1 MASGRTYSHFLI
13 MSFVAVGAA
22 ATPIHAEDFGEE
34 VTRNAWSMLDEIP
47 VARQADA
54 PWVRPEKYQ
63 ALLLDRAQ
71 ITDVLRLAPLESNVG
86 DVKNSDFV
94 VSIPMPDGSFA
105 RFRVVES
112 PIMAPGLAAE
122 FPSIHTYLGQ
132 GIDDPTATIRFDLTP
147 QGFHSQI
154 LSPTLGASY
163 IDPFTRGDDTLYTS
177 YYKRDLLPR
186 DDFHCVGPEDAAA
199 VATEL
204 KQALDAPLRSTGA
217 VRKEY
222 RLACAAT
229 GEYTAFHGGTVALG
243 QAAIVTA
250 VNRVTGVYETEVA
263 VRMILVANNSLLVYT
278 DGATDPY
285 TNSSGSTMLG
295 QNVTN
300 LNTVIGSANYD
311 IGHVFSTGGGGIAGL
326 SVVCG
331 ASKARGVTGLSS
343 PTGDGFWIDYVA
355 HEMGHQFGGNHNFN
369 GASTNCGSN
378 RNASTA
384 YEPGSGSTIMGY
396 AGVCG
401 ALDNLQPHSD
411 PYFGFISIQE
421 ISNFINAG
429 GNSCATPVNTGNN
442 QPTVNAG
449 PDYTIPSGTPFIL
462 TAASGSDPDGDP
474 VTYCWEERDL
484 GPAQTAGVIGGL
496 GAADNGSSPLFR
508 SFNPDASPSRTC
520 PRLSA
525 VLANT
530 LSLKVERIPTT
541 NRTMNWRCTIRDN
554 RAGTGG
560 ANSDDMNVVITNA
573 GGAFSVTSP
582 NTAVSWSGDQT
593 VTWDVAG
600 TNGAP
605 VNTANVNILLS
616 TDGGNTFPTTLLAGT
631 PNDGSE
637 VVTLPNI
644 NTTQARIKVEAV
656 GNIYFDISN
665 ANFTIT
671 PANPQN
677 PSNPQVSASPVC
689 PGDLVN
695 LSATVGANETIDW
708 YNGSC
713 GGSLVGSGNPL
724 GINPL
729 VTTTYHGQ
737 ARNTITGL
745 LSVGCTTANV
755 IVYAPGDA
763 DGNGAVDL
771 ADIDPYVNLLL
782 GNLALPNCAG
792 DYDSDGDVDGDDL
805 VMFTDALTP

>member
-1 MASGRTYSHFLI
+1 MTLFGNRLVGLSFGTIVFISLASPAL
-13 MSFVAVGAA
+13 
-22 ATPIHAEDFGEE
+22 AEDFGAEIS
-34 VTRNAWSMLDEIP
+34 RNAWTQLDEIP
-47 VARQADA
+47 VSRLADEA
-54 PWVRPEKYQ
+54 WVRPEKFQ
-63 ALLLDRAQ
+63 ALLLDRQQ

-86 DVKNSDFV
+86 NVKNSDFV

-112 PIMAPGLAAE
+112 PIMAPGLAAK
-122 FPSIHTYLGQ
+122 FPTFHTYLGQ

-147 QGFHSQI
+147 QGFHAQI
-154 LSPTLGASY
+154 LSPTHGASY
-163 IDPFTRGDDTLYTS
+163 IDPYTRGDDTLYTS
-177 YYKRDLLPR
+177 YYKRDLLSR
-186 DDFHCVGPEDAAA
+186 DGFVCVGPEGAEAI
-199 VATEL
+199 VEEL
-204 KQALDAPLRSTGA
+204 GTAIRSTGTT
-217 VRKEY
+217 RKEY
-222 RLACAAT
+222 MLACAAT

-250 VNRVTGVYETEVA
+250 INRVSGVYETEVA
-263 VRMILVANNSLLVYT
+263 VRMILVANNDLVVYT

-300 LNTVIGSANYD
+300 LNAVIGSANYD

-326 SVVCG
+326 GVVCG
-331 ASKARGVTGLSS
+331 SSKARGVTGLGN

-355 HEMGHQFGGNHNFN
+355 HEMGHQFAGNHNFN

-378 RNASTA
+378 RNGSTA

-401 ALDNLQPHSD
+401 ALDNLQAHSD
-411 PYFGFISIQE
+411 PYFGFISVQE
-421 ISNFINAG
+421 ISNFING
-429 GNSCATPVNTGNN
+429 TGNSCATAINTGNN

-449 PDYTIPSGTPFIL
+449 PDYTVPSGTPFVL
-462 TAASGSDPDGDP
+462 TAASGSDPDGDA
-474 VTYCWEERDL
+474 VTFCWEERDL
-484 GPAQTAGVIGGL
+484 GPAQTAGVVGGL

-508 SFNPDASPSRTC
+508 SFSPEPSMSRTL

-530 LSLKVERIPTT
+530 LSLKIERVPTT
-541 NRTMNWRCTIRDN
+541 NRTLNFRCTIRDN

-560 ANSDDMNVVITNA
+560 ANSDDMNVVVNNA
-573 GGAFSVTSP
+573 GGPFSVSSP
-582 NTAVSWSGDQT
+582 NTAVNWSGDQT
-593 VTWDVAG
+593 VTWVVAG

-616 TDGGNTFPTTLLAGT
+616 TDGGNTFPTTLLAST

-644 NTTQARIKVEAV
+644 NTTTARIKVEGA
-656 GNIYFDISN
+656 GNIFFDISN

-671 PANPQN
+671 PAAPANPN
-677 PSNPQVSASPVC
+677 SPQASASPVC
-689 PGDLVN
+689 PGDPVN
-695 LSATVGANETIDW
+695 LSATIGANETIDW
-708 YNGSC
+708 YTGSC

-724 GINPL
+724 GVNPL

-737 ARNTITGL
+737 ARNTISGL
-745 LSVGCTTANV
+745 LSPGCATVTV
-755 IVYAPGDA
+755 IVYQPGDA
-763 DGNGAVDL
+763 NADSVVDL
-771 ADIDPYVNLLL
+771 NDIDPYVNLLL
-782 GNLALPNCAG
+782 GNLVLPACAG
-792 DYDSDGDVDGDDL
+792 DYDLDTDVDGDDL
-805 VMFTDALTP
+805 VMFTDALVP